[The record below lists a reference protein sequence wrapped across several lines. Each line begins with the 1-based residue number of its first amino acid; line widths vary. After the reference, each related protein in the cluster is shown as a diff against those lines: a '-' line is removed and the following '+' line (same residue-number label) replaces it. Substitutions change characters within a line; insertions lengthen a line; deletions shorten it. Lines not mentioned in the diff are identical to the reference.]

1 MERYKQ
7 RIYQYIERAFEN
19 APDTQAVREAK
30 EELSAN
36 LADQFEERLKSGDSP
51 EDAYYAAI
59 SSIGDIYE
67 VLDSL
72 QEETDSPSGRTDEA
86 VGSGHLWDEISSM
99 LPYGASAGMAVLI
112 CILFYKPELANLWK
126 AAICAVAALLL
137 IGFIHFGHVRK
148 NKKLIPSTV
157 MTAFLLAATFVSAF
171 LPINTRF
178 EGILWLVLLIVLA
191 GYEAAAAIISF
202 FKKRKEK
209 KHESESSAG

>member
-1 MERYKQ
+1 M
-7 RIYQYIERAFEN
+7 
-19 APDTQAVREAK
+19 
-30 EELSAN
+30 
-36 LADQFEERLKSGDSP
+36 
-51 EDAYYAAI
+51 
-59 SSIGDIYE
+59 
-67 VLDSL
+67 
-72 QEETDSPSGRTDEA
+72 
-86 VGSGHLWDEISSM
+86 
-99 LPYGASAGMAVLI
+99 
-112 CILFYKPELANLWK
+112 ANLWK

-137 IGFIHFGHVRK
+137 IGFIHFGHIRK